1 MSDRTQASAPLTPAP
16 NAHRGRILG
25 RLLGTLALALT
36 ALLATMAWHTWRL
49 GRAQEAV
56 TPRAGVPV
64 DAQAA
69 AQRLSLAVQQATL
82 ADADDTHAAAFQAL
96 HRHLA
101 SSFPNVHAR
110 LQRTEVGR
118 HALLFTWPGSDPKA
132 QPIALMA
139 HQDVVPV
146 APGTD
151 SQWTAPPFGGQI
163 KDGFVWGRGAWD
175 DKAGLMA
182 ILEAVESL
190 LQSGFQPRQTV
201 YLVFGADEEIGGA
214 DGAARI
220 AAQFKAQGVRLGLVL
235 DEGLLI
241 THGMVPGVSKP
252 VALVGLAEKGYVTVK
267 LTAQGA
273 GGHSSMP
280 PPRSAIGILGEA
292 VARVE
297 AHPMPTHFGGLPRAT
312 FEAVAPEADGAM
324 RWVLSNLWLTSPLVE
339 RQLENL
345 PAGNAM
351 LRSTGVATVFRAG
364 ERDNVLPGVAQASVN
379 FRLLPGDRTA
389 DVLAHV
395 RRVLA
400 DLPVTAEVG
409 REFNEPSPVSP
420 REGPGLQWVS
430 RALRE
435 LQPGVVVAP
444 GLLVGGTDSRHFTE
458 VADEVLRF
466 APIHVTSADMP
477 RFHGS
482 NERISVANHV
492 EMIQFYERLL
502 RLASTQP

>member
-1 MSDRTQASAPLTPAP
+1 M
-16 NAHRGRILG
+16 GV
-25 RLLGTLALALT
+25 LLLVAALVA
-36 ALLATMAWHTWRL
+36 AMAWQTWRL
-49 GRAQEAV
+49 GKAQPAV
-56 TPRAGVPV
+56 APQPGVAV
-64 DAQAA
+64 DADAA
-69 AQRLSLAVQQATL
+69 ARRLSLAVQQATL
-82 ADADDTHAAAFQAL
+82 ADADDTHAAAFDAL

-101 SSFPNVHAR
+101 TSFPTVHAQ
-110 LQRTEVGR
+110 LQRTEVGH
-118 HALLFTWPGSDPKA
+118 HALLFTWPGRDPKTP
-132 QPIALMA
+132 PIALMA

-146 APGTD
+146 APGTE
-151 SQWTAPPFGGQI
+151 SQWTAAPFGGEV

-175 DKAGLMA
+175 DKACLMA

-190 LQSGFQPRQTV
+190 LKAGFQPRQTL
-201 YLVFGADEEIGGA
+201 YLVFGADEEVGGR

-252 VALVGLAEKGYVTVK
+252 VALVGLAEKGYVTVT
-267 LTAQGA
+267 LSAQGA

-280 PPRSAIGILGEA
+280 PPRSAIGIVGEA

-312 FEAVAPEADGAM
+312 FEAVAPQADGAM
-324 RWVLSNLWLTSPLVE
+324 RWVLSNLWLTAPLVE
-339 RQLENL
+339 RQLEKL

-379 FRLLPGDRTA
+379 FRLLPGDRSA

-395 RRVLA
+395 RQLLA
-400 DLPVTAEVG
+400 DLPVTVEASQELA
-409 REFNEPSPVSP
+409 EPSPVSP
-420 REGPGLQWVS
+420 RQGQGLQWVS

-466 APIHVTSADMP
+466 APIHVSSPDMP

-502 RLASTQP
+502 RLASAPP

>member
-1 MSDRTQASAPLTPAP
+1 MRVPQVCTPPRAQ
-16 NAHRGRILG
+16 RGRG
-25 RLLGTLALALT
+25 FWHVLLGLCLGLIV
-36 ALLATMAWHTWRL
+36 LLLGAMAWHTWRL
-49 GRAQEAV
+49 SASQETVA
-56 TPRAGVPV
+56 PQPGISV

-82 ADADDTHAAAFQAL
+82 ADAEGQHADGFKAL

-101 SSFPNVHAR
+101 QSFPTVHAR

-132 QPIALMA
+132 LPIALMA

-146 APGTD
+146 APGTEA
-151 SQWTAPPFGGQI
+151 QWTSPPFGGQI

-190 LQSGFQPRQTV
+190 LKAGFQPRQTI

-214 DGAARI
+214 DGASRI
-220 AAQFKAQGVRLGLVL
+220 AAQFKAQGIRLGLVL

-241 THGMVPGVSKP
+241 THGMVPGVSRP
-252 VALVGLAEKGYVTVK
+252 VALVGLAEKGYLTVK
-267 LTAQGA
+267 LRAKGA

-292 VARVE
+292 VARIE
-297 AHPMPTHFGGLPRAT
+297 ARPMPTHFGGLPHST
-312 FEAVAPEADGAM
+312 FEAVAPQADGAM
-324 RWVLSNLWLTSPLVE
+324 RWVLSNLWLTAPLVE
-339 RQLENL
+339 QQLLKL

-351 LRSTGVATVFRAG
+351 LRSTGVATVFHAG
-364 ERDNVLPGVAQASVN
+364 ERENVLPGLAEASVN
-379 FRLLPGDRTA
+379 FRLLPGDSSA

-395 RRVLA
+395 RRLLA
-400 DLPVTAEVG
+400 DLPVEAEASAA
-409 REFNEPSPVSP
+409 FNEPSPVSA
-420 REGPGLQWVS
+420 RDGIGMKWVS

-435 LQPGVVVAP
+435 LQPDVVVAP
-444 GLLVGGTDSRHFTE
+444 GLLVGGTDSRHFVD

-482 NERISVANHV
+482 NERISVSNHV

-502 RLASTQP
+502 RVASARP

>member
-1 MSDRTQASAPLTPAP
+1 MTPP
-16 NAHRGRILG
+16 HTHRGRILV
-25 RLLGTLALALT
+25 RLLGTLALAT
-36 ALLATMAWHTWRL
+36 IALLLAMAWHTWRL
-49 GRAQEAV
+49 GQAQAAV
-56 TPRAGVPV
+56 QPVPGVAV
-64 DAQAA
+64 DAAAA

-82 ADADDTHAAAFQAL
+82 ADADDAHAAAFHQL
-96 HRHLA
+96 HQHLA
-101 SSFPNVHAR
+101 ASFPLVHAR
-110 LQRTEVGR
+110 LQRSEVGR

-132 QPIALMA
+132 KPIALMA

-146 APGTD
+146 APGTE

-163 KDGFVWGRGAWD
+163 QDGFVWGRGAWD

-190 LQSGFQPRQTV
+190 LNAGFQPRQTI
-201 YLVFGADEEIGGA
+201 YLVFGADEEVGGV

-220 AAQFKAQGVRLGLVL
+220 AAQFKAQGIRLGLVL

-241 THGMVPGVSKP
+241 THGMVPGVNKP
-252 VALVGLAEKGYVTVK
+252 VALVGLAEKGYVTLQ
-267 LTAQGA
+267 LTAQGT

-297 AHPMPTHFGGLPRAT
+297 AHPMPTRFGGLPHAT

-324 RWVLSNLWLTSPLVE
+324 RWVLSNLWLTAPLVE
-339 RQLENL
+339 RQLQHL

-364 ERDNVLPGVAQASVN
+364 ERDNVLPGVAQASIN
-379 FRLLPGDRTA
+379 FRLLPGDRSA

-395 RRVLA
+395 RQVVG
-400 DLPVTAEVG
+400 DLPVSVRTGPEVT
-409 REFNEPSPVSP
+409 EASPVSP
-420 REGPGLQWVS
+420 RDGLGLRWVS

-444 GLLVGGTDSRHFTE
+444 GLLIGGTDSRHFTDI
-458 VADEVLRF
+458 ADEVLRF
-466 APIHVTSADMP
+466 SPIHATSPDMA

>member
-1 MSDRTQASAPLTPAP
+1 MRLFALSTA
-16 NAHRGRILG
+16 RGVALP
-25 RLLGTLALALT
+25 RLLLTLGLG
-36 ALLATMAWHTWRL
+36 ALLLLVTLVATMAWHTWRL
-49 GRAQEAV
+49 GRSQEAV
-56 TPRAGVPV
+56 PPRAGVAV

-69 AQRLSLAVQQATL
+69 AQRLGMAVQQATL
-82 ADADDTHAAAFQAL
+82 ADADDTHAEAFHAL

-101 SSFPNVHAR
+101 SSFPTVHAR

-132 QPIALMA
+132 KPIALMA

-146 APGTD
+146 APGTA

-190 LQSGFQPRQTV
+190 LKAGFQPRQTL
-201 YLVFGADEEIGGA
+201 YLVFGADEEVGGA

-220 AAQFKAQGVRLGLVL
+220 AAQFKAQGIRLGLVL

-252 VALVGLAEKGYVTVK
+252 VALVGLAEKGYATVK

-312 FEAVAPEADGAM
+312 FEAVAPQADGAM

-339 RQLENL
+339 RQLEKL

-379 FRLLPGDRTA
+379 FRLLPGDSRA
-389 DVLAHV
+389 EVLAHV

-409 REFNEPSPVSP
+409 TEFNEPSPVSP
-420 REGPGLQWVS
+420 REGPGLRWVS

-435 LQPGVVVAP
+435 LQPDVVVAP

-466 APIHVTSADMP
+466 APIHATSPDMP

-502 RLASTQP
+502 RLASTPP

>member
-1 MSDRTQASAPLTPAP
+1 MT
-16 NAHRGRILG
+16 
-25 RLLGTLALALT
+25 LLLHA
-36 ALLATMAWHTWRL
+36 ALLAPSQQRGHIFWRL
-49 GRAQEAV
+49 LAWLGLGLAALVVFMGWRTWQLQQHQD
-56 TPRAGVPV
+56 VPV
-64 DAQAA
+64 PRSGVAVDGMAA
-69 AQRLSLAVQQATL
+69 AQRLSLAVQHATL
-82 ADADDTHAAAFQAL
+82 ADADDAHAAAFRQL

-101 SSFPNVHAR
+101 ASFPLVHAR

-118 HALLFTWPGSDPKA
+118 HALLFTWPGSDPRAK
-132 QPIALMA
+132 PIALMA

-146 APGTD
+146 APGTE

-190 LQSGFQPRQTV
+190 LKTGFQPRQTI
-201 YLVFGADEEIGGA
+201 YLVFGADEEVGGA

-241 THGMVPGVSKP
+241 THGMVPGVRKP
-252 VALVGLAEKGYVTVK
+252 VALVGLAEKGYATLK
-267 LTAQGA
+267 LSVQGT

-297 AHPMPTHFGGLPRAT
+297 AHPMPTHFGGLPHAT

-324 RWVLSNLWLTSPLVE
+324 RWVLSNLWLTAPLVE
-339 RQLENL
+339 RQLQTL

-364 ERDNVLPGVAQASVN
+364 ERDNVLPGLAQASVN
-379 FRLLPGDRTA
+379 FRLLPGDSSA

-395 RRVLA
+395 RQVVA
-400 DLPVTAEVG
+400 DLPVKVEMGQPA
-409 REFNEPSPVSP
+409 NEASPVSP
-420 REGPGLQWVS
+420 REGTGVRWVS

-444 GLLVGGTDSRHFTE
+444 GLLIGGTDSRHFTD

-466 APIHVTSADMP
+466 SPIHVNSSDMA

-502 RLASTQP
+502 RVASERP

>member
-1 MSDRTQASAPLTPAP
+1 MRLFALSTA
-16 NAHRGRILG
+16 RGVALP
-25 RLLGTLALALT
+25 RLLATLGLGV
-36 ALLATMAWHTWRL
+36 LLLLVTLVATMAWHTWRL
-49 GRAQEAV
+49 GRSQEAV
-56 TPRAGVPV
+56 APRAGVTV

-82 ADADDTHAAAFQAL
+82 ADADDTHAEAFHAL

-101 SSFPNVHAR
+101 SSFPTVHAR

-132 QPIALMA
+132 KPIALMA

-146 APGTD
+146 APGTA

-190 LQSGFQPRQTV
+190 LKAGFQPRQTL
-201 YLVFGADEEIGGA
+201 YLVFGADEEVGGA

-220 AAQFKAQGVRLGLVL
+220 AAQFKAQGIKLGLVL

-252 VALVGLAEKGYVTVK
+252 VALVGLAEKGYATVK

-312 FEAVAPEADGAM
+312 FEAVAPQADGAM

-339 RQLENL
+339 RQLEKL

-379 FRLLPGDRTA
+379 FRLLPGDSRA
-389 DVLAHV
+389 EVLAHV

-409 REFNEPSPVSP
+409 PEFNEPSPVSP
-420 REGPGLQWVS
+420 REGPGLRWVS

-435 LQPGVVVAP
+435 LQPDVVVAP

-466 APIHVTSADMP
+466 APIHATSPDMP

-502 RLASTQP
+502 RLASAPP

>member
-1 MSDRTQASAPLTPAP
+1 MRLFALSTA
-16 NAHRGRILG
+16 RGAALP
-25 RLLGTLALALT
+25 RLLLTLGLGV
-36 ALLATMAWHTWRL
+36 LLLLVTLVATMAWHTWRL
-49 GRAQEAV
+49 GRSQEAV
-56 TPRAGVPV
+56 APRAGVAV

-82 ADADDTHAAAFQAL
+82 ADADDTHAEAFHAL

-101 SSFPNVHAR
+101 SSFPTVHAR

-132 QPIALMA
+132 KPIALMA

-146 APGTD
+146 APGTA
-151 SQWTAPPFGGQI
+151 SQWTTPPFGGQI

-190 LQSGFQPRQTV
+190 LKAGFQPRQTL
-201 YLVFGADEEIGGA
+201 YLVFGADEEVGGA

-220 AAQFKAQGVRLGLVL
+220 AAQFKAQGIKLGLVL

-252 VALVGLAEKGYVTVK
+252 VALVGLAEKGYATVK

-312 FEAVAPEADGAM
+312 FEAVAPQADGAM

-339 RQLENL
+339 RQLAKL

-379 FRLLPGDRTA
+379 FRLLPGDSHA
-389 DVLAHV
+389 EVLAHV

-409 REFNEPSPVSP
+409 PEFNEPSPVSP
-420 REGPGLQWVS
+420 REGPGLRWVS

-435 LQPGVVVAP
+435 LQPDVVVAP

-466 APIHVTSADMP
+466 APIHATSPDMP

-502 RLASTQP
+502 RLASTPP